1 MKHGLDEINGSGEA
15 KRNRTRHSCDQCR
28 IKKAKC
34 DGSQPCKGCRNS
46 GALCNYTELRPRGI
60 QRGYLHKLQREN
72 DNLMAFLGLYLKD
85 GHEVDNAL
93 ERLEKLNSEERRELG
108 RAIPSRVYEK
118 LIEEA
123 PKAPSVVNRGGA
135 GEVREESPDQEPRF
149 LGFSSGFENPFHS
162 SVRGLHMNHQVSDFA
177 ECRKLIEPAKPMDL
191 LDIYFAYFHPC
202 YPMVDKRDIV
212 KTAMAKT
219 SNVSSGNNCL
229 LWTVLLYGWNL
240 TELAKS
246 HPDTKIVQLMQ
257 KLTMCGFK
265 SRYSIETVQSLLIQ
279 AMFFWGK
286 QYWSNAYML
295 VGDAVRMGIDLGLH
309 LSDAETPSAVRRTWK
324 CCCMLDSLISGRL
337 GRRPQVNTM
346 DYIGAMEPE
355 DSEEEW
361 GLWSP
366 PVERFSS
373 QTFEGSQ
380 RYVAEPG
387 RIISAFNVN
396 YAINKIANK
405 YINRANTNEL
415 EDEGKKPELLRSAA
429 IELKEWKDNLPSH
442 LNLEEYMNT
451 DFESCKDIQLLP
463 HIVNLYFG
471 YVSVCHL
478 LHIVDTNF
486 SLEEIVPSYDA
497 AIELARKTM
506 YSFFSRVPPRKA
518 LPTFEYFLSLS
529 MTVCLKMGVEM
540 QGLSDP
546 LYNNE
551 RFNELLGYL
560 KSCSEGWNGALISY
574 NYWMKVQQSKVMD
587 FNNNTT
593 NSEGPNSNSKNYVPY
608 VFSSLQEFDGF
619 PDLDSFS
626 PILGTG
632 RSCIGAMIESL
643 EQEDGHF

>member
-1 MKHGLDEINGSGEA
+1 
-15 KRNRTRHSCDQCR
+15 
-28 IKKAKC
+28 
-34 DGSQPCKGCRNS
+34 
-46 GALCNYTELRPRGI
+46 
-60 QRGYLHKLQREN
+60 
-72 DNLMAFLGLYLKD
+72 MAFLGLYLKD
-85 GHEVDNAL
+85 GEEVDNVLGML
-93 ERLEKLNSEERRELG
+93 ESLSSEERRNVEK
-108 RAIPSRVYEK
+108 AIPSRVYEK
-118 LIEEA
+118 LVEQA
-123 PKAPSVVNRGGA
+123 PKTLSEINGGSQSQ
-135 GEVREESPDQEPRF
+135 ERDESPDQEPRF
-149 LGFSSGFENPFHS
+149 LGLSSGFENPFHS

-177 ECRKLIEPAKPMDL
+177 ECRKLIDPAKPMDL
-191 LDIYFAYFHPC
+191 LDIYFAYFHPS

-212 KTAMAKT
+212 KTAMTET
-219 SNVSSGNNCL
+219 SNISSGKNCL

-240 TELAKS
+240 TELAKP
-246 HPDTKIVQLMQ
+246 HPDSKIVQLMQ
-257 KLTMCGFK
+257 QLTMCGLK
-265 SRYSIETVQSLLIQ
+265 SRHSIETVQSLLLQ

-309 LSDAETPSAVRRTWK
+309 LSNVASPSIARRTWK
-324 CCCMLDSLISGRL
+324 CCCMLDSLVSGRL
-337 GRRPQVNTM
+337 GRRPQVTIM
-346 DYIGAMEPE
+346 DYIDAMEPE

-366 PVERFSS
+366 PVERCSS
-373 QTFEGSQ
+373 QPFEATQ

-387 RIISAFNVN
+387 RFVSAFNVN

-405 YINRANTNEL
+405 YINRVNTNEM
-415 EDEGKKPELLRSAA
+415 EDEVIKSELLKSTA

-442 LNLEEYMNT
+442 LNLEAYMNT
-451 DFESCKDIQLLP
+451 DFEACQSIQLLP
-463 HIVNLYFG
+463 HVVNLYFG

-486 SLEEIVPSYDA
+486 SLEGIIPSYDA
-497 AIELARKTM
+497 AIDLARKTM
-506 YSFFSRVPPRKA
+506 YSFFSRVSPRKA

-529 MTVCLKMGVEM
+529 MTVCLKMGVEI
-540 QGLSDP
+540 QGLADP

-560 KSCSEGWNGALISY
+560 KSCSEAWNGALISY
-574 NYWMKVQQSKVMD
+574 NYWIKVQQSKGMD
-587 FNNNTT
+587 RGNSTS
-593 NSEGPNSNSKNYVPY
+593 NSEITNSNSKNYVPY

-643 EQEDGHF
+643 EQGGTF

>member
-1 MKHGLDEINGSGEA
+1 MKHRLDEIKESGGN

-34 DGSQPCKGCRNS
+34 DGSHPCKGCQNT
-46 GALCNYTELRPRGI
+46 GAVCSYTELRPRGI
-60 QRGYLHKLQREN
+60 QRGYLHKLQRVN
-72 DNLMAFLGLYLKD
+72 DNLIAFLGLYLKD
-85 GHEVDNAL
+85 DPEVYSVL
-93 ERLEKLNSEERRELG
+93 ERLEVLNSEERRKLEK
-108 RAIPSRVYEK
+108 AIPSRVYEK
-118 LIEEA
+118 LVEEA
-123 PKAPSVVNRGGA
+123 PKTLNEVNGGNQSQEQDE
-135 GEVREESPDQEPRF
+135 GPDQEPRF
-149 LGFSSGFENPFHS
+149 LGFSSGFDDPFHS
-162 SVRGLHMNHQVSDFA
+162 SVRGLHMNHQVTDFA
-177 ECRKLIEPAKPMDL
+177 ECRKLIDPAKPMDL
-191 LDIYFAYFHPC
+191 LDIYFAYFHPS
-202 YPMVDKRDIV
+202 YPMVDKRDII
-212 KTAMAKT
+212 KTAMSGT
-219 SNVSSGNNCL
+219 SNISSGKNCL
-229 LWTVLLYGWNL
+229 LWTVLIYGWNL
-240 TELAKS
+240 TELAKP
-246 HPDTKIVQLMQ
+246 HPDAKIVQLMQ
-257 KLTMCGFK
+257 QLTICGLK
-265 SRYSIETVQSLLIQ
+265 SRHSIETVQSLLVQ

-309 LSDAETPSAVRRTWK
+309 LSNAESHPTVRRTWK
-324 CCCMLDSLISGRL
+324 CCCMMDSLISGRL

-346 DYIGAMEPE
+346 DYIDATEPE

-373 QTFEGSQ
+373 QHVEGTQ

-387 RIISAFNVN
+387 RIISTFNVN
-396 YAINKIANK
+396 YAINKVANK
-405 YINRANTNEL
+405 FINRANTNEM
-415 EDEGKKPELLRSAA
+415 ENDDVKSELLKSTA

-442 LNLEEYMNT
+442 LNLEVYMNT
-451 DFESCKDIQLLP
+451 DFEACKSIQLLP
-463 HIVNLYFG
+463 HVVNLYFG

-478 LHIVDTNF
+478 LHIIDTNF
-486 SLEEIVPSYDA
+486 SLGGIIPCYDG

-529 MTVCLKMGVEM
+529 MTVCLKMGVEV
-540 QGLSDP
+540 QGLTDP
-546 LYNNE
+546 LYNNDT
-551 RFNELLGYL
+551 FNELLGYL

-574 NYWMKVQQSKVMD
+574 NYWMKVQQSNGMD
-587 FNNNTT
+587 HMNSASKSDVPNNN
-593 NSEGPNSNSKNYVPY
+593 NKNYAPY

-643 EQEDGHF
+643 EQEDGTF